1 MYLVNAFKCY
11 LFTFLCGYFPS
22 MYVCASHAF
31 LQKPEEGMD
40 SLELKIQMVVS
51 FHVGAANLIQVFH
64 KSSLYS

>member
-1 MYLVNAFKCY
+1 
-11 LFTFLCGYFPS
+11 